1 MKSYHKGW
9 EEKVKHLQ
17 NVYDYIKLR
26 GIPNTDELIHV
37 KDNSLYLVPRGVSR
51 QPTENKQLLECLT
64 CVLHC
69 LIVRYL
75 LHFDSITHQFQVAHG
90 GQIFHRD
97 IRWENIMLRVDD
109 PSKWFVID
117 WEDAAKTPTWARLH
131 LNPITHSPAVFQDNH
146 GPEVDI
152 WGVGHLM
159 KTCTAFNLSPQWMAL
174 GQKICDNS
182 RSLTAAEVLEQVNN
196 CYHSV

>member
-1 MKSYHKGW
+1 MMTCPDHNRENSSIEIRNKFIMKSYHKGW

-51 QPTENKQLLECLT
+51 QPKENKQLLECLT
-64 CVLHC
+64 CVLQC

-97 IRWENIMLRVDD
+97 IRWENIMLRVD
-109 PSKWFVID
+109 VG
-117 WEDAAKTPTWARLH
+117 LYGH
-131 LNPITHSPAVFQDNH
+131 VVQN
-146 GPEVDI
+146 
-152 WGVGHLM
+152 VGHVS
-159 KTCTAFNLSPQWMAL
+159 T
-174 GQKICDNS
+174 
-182 RSLTAAEVLEQVNN
+182 RSI
-196 CYHSV
+196 